1 MSEGIAYQNKDILF
15 KILGQT
21 YKEKSFA
28 AYGIDL
34 PPIKELLPTS
44 LPKISANEKDIDNLF
59 LLEDGTYAIVDYE
72 SEFKKLNKIKYL
84 NYIARVMEK
93 YYKEDETF
101 NLRFIVIYTGDV
113 KSAEPVYETSC
124 FTLRMEQ
131 AFLSHIDGETAFE
144 SISQK
149 LRSNTPLED
158 DDLMKLVILP
168 LTMPGIEGK
177 QKMLEKV
184 VDLAEQVTDS
194 RQQIFILSG
203 VIVASDKFINR
214 EYLEQIRRRINM
226 TQLGQLYE
234 KEKIEYANKKNRE
247 LTVEMAKSMLDEGID
262 FVKIMKVTGLTEDEL
277 LRLQD
282 DNSQCICIRRRLF
295 LKEHKIRVQILAES
309 IVDCI
314 FLRLRQGRTNSHKYW
329 NPSLNLRLRQK
340 LPQISRKQVFLAGNV
355 SGNEDLSMCLL
366 KRTSDYPERIDNG
379 FQPLHTVFFAKSPR
393 KSLFYHQKLWAEF
406 LRGLE

>member
-34 PPIKELLPTS
+34 PPIRELLPTS

-93 YYKEDETF
+93 YYKEDENF
-101 NLRFIVIYTGDV
+101 NLRLVVIYTGDV
-113 KSAEPVYETSC
+113 KRAEPTFETSC
-124 FTLRMEQ
+124 LTLRMEQ
-131 AFLSHIDGETAFE
+131 AFLSHIDGGSAFFA
-144 SISQK
+144 ISQK
-149 LRSNTPLED
+149 IESGIALED

-168 LTMPGIEGK
+168 LTIPGTNGK

-184 VDLAEQVTDS
+184 VELAEQVQDNE
-194 RQQIFILSG
+194 QQIFILSG

-226 TQLGQLYE
+226 TQLGQMYE

-247 LTVEMAKSMLDEGID
+247 LTVEMAKSMFDEGID
-262 FVKIMKVTGLTEDEL
+262 LVKIMKVTGLTEEEL
-277 LRLQD
+277 LHLQN
-282 DNSQCICIRRRLF
+282 NS
-295 LKEHKIRVQILAES
+295 V
-309 IVDCI
+309 
-314 FLRLRQGRTNSHKYW
+314 
-329 NPSLNLRLRQK
+329 
-340 LPQISRKQVFLAGNV
+340 
-355 SGNEDLSMCLL
+355 
-366 KRTSDYPERIDNG
+366 
-379 FQPLHTVFFAKSPR
+379 TV
-393 KSLFYHQKLWAEF
+393 
-406 LRGLE
+406 